1 MQGSGYRPA
10 PSTLAL
16 AGKETMSNSGARK
29 MEGTM
34 GAAGKVTRRAA
45 IRAGAVGLMGLGMG
59 ELNALRAA
67 AEKGPSA
74 LPAKARSVIYIFLS
88 GGLSQIDSFDMKP
101 DAKKEFR
108 GSFNPITT
116 RTSGMR
122 ICEHLPLLARRSNSW
137 SICRSMTHP
146 FNEHSQGHMVMLS
159 GRSDLP
165 PAFDLNKPKESDWP
179 SIGALAKQLVRP
191 RGVMPSSVALPERLI
206 HRTGRVIP
214 GQFGGVMGDHTSP
227 WFLEASTFNSKSYGA
242 YPEYTFHHEKGAR
255 KRSNDN
261 FTIPQLSL
269 SEGLSRARL
278 RRRAEVLESINSQQ
292 RSLLKA
298 GAVKEFRRYHD
309 LALGLL
315 GDPKTRDA
323 FDINGADAGLL
334 ERYGRNSF
342 GWSLLTA
349 RKLVEAG
356 VNLVQVNLGNNE
368 TWDTHVNAFPNLEKY
383 LFPPMDRAVS
393 ALLDD
398 LGERGLLEETL
409 VVMAGEFGRTPKIFS
424 IGKGKPPGRD
434 HWGAVQTVWFAG
446 GGVGGGRIIG
456 SSDADGG
463 QPKDNPQ
470 KPENM
475 AATIFEALGI
485 PRDLHWIERRGRPH
499 PVYSADPIPGLL

>member
-1 MQGSGYRPA
+1 
-10 PSTLAL
+10 
-16 AGKETMSNSGARK
+16 MSDSWNRQTKHS
-29 MEGTM
+29 
-34 GAAGKVTRRAA
+34 RRAA
-45 IRAGAVGLMGLGMG
+45 IRAGAVGLMGLGLA
-59 ELNALRAA
+59 EFNALRAA
-67 AEKGPSA
+67 AGQDPSA
-74 LPAKARSVIYIFLS
+74 APPKARSVIYIFLS

-101 DAKKEFR
+101 EAKKEIR
-108 GSFNPITT
+108 GAFKPIPTAT
-116 RTSGMR
+116 EGVQV
-122 ICEHLPLLARRSNSW
+122 CEHLPLLAKRSQAW

-146 FNEHSQGHMVMLS
+146 FNEHSEGHMVMLS

-165 PAFDLNKPKESDWP
+165 PSFNLNKPKESDWP
-179 SIGALAKQLVRP
+179 AIGAIANQLVKP

-214 GQFGGVMGDHTSP
+214 GQFGGVMGNHTSP

-242 YPEYTFHHEKGAR
+242 YPEYTFHHEKGTQ

-269 SEGLSRARL
+269 SEDLSRTRL
-278 RRRAEVLESINSQQ
+278 RRRMEVLESINAQQ
-292 RSLLKA
+292 QSLQ
-298 GAVKEFRRYHD
+298 GASSVREFRRYHD

-315 GDPKTRDA
+315 GDPKTRNA
-323 FDINGADAGLL
+323 FDITDTDAATL
-334 ERYGRNSF
+334 ERYGKNSF

-446 GGVGGGRIIG
+446 GGVQGGRIIG
-456 SSDADGG
+456 SSDAEGG
-463 QPKDNPQ
+463 QPKDHPQ

-475 AATIFEALGI
+475 AATMFEALGI
-485 PRDLHWIERRGRPH
+485 PRDLHWMERRGRPH
-499 PVYSADPIPGLL
+499 PVYSADAIPGLL

>member
-1 MQGSGYRPA
+1 
-10 PSTLAL
+10 
-16 AGKETMSNSGARK
+16 MSKSGARQAGIPA
-29 MEGTM
+29 E
-34 GAAGKVTRRAA
+34 AAGLLTRRAA
-45 IRAGAVGLMGLGMG
+45 VRAGALGVMGLGLG
-59 ELNALRAA
+59 QLKALQAA
-67 AEKGPSA
+67 AESGPA
-74 LPAKARSVIYIFLS
+74 TATPKARSVIYIFLS

-108 GSFNPITT
+108 GSFNPIAT
-116 RTSGMR
+116 RTEGIQ
-122 ICEHLPLLARRSNSW
+122 ICEHLPLLARRSNAW

-165 PAFDLNKPKESDWP
+165 PSFDLNKPKESDWP
-179 SIGALAKQLVRP
+179 SIGAIANQHVSPK
-191 RGVMPSSVALPERLI
+191 GVMPSSIALPERLV

-214 GQFGGVMGDHTSP
+214 GQFGGVMGNQASP

-242 YPEYTFHHEKGAR
+242 YPEYNFHHEKGPQ

-261 FTIPQLSL
+261 FNIPQLAL
-269 SEGLSRARL
+269 SENLSRARL
-278 RRRAEVLESINSQQ
+278 RRRIEVLQSINSQQ
-292 RSLLKA
+292 KDLRRA
-298 GAVKEFRRYHD
+298 EPVREFGRYHE

-315 GDPKTRDA
+315 GSPETRKA
-323 FDINGADAGLL
+323 FDINDADAQQL
-334 ERYGRNSF
+334 EHYGQNSF

-368 TWDTHVNAFPNLEKY
+368 TWDTHVNAFPNLEKF

-398 LGERGLLEETL
+398 LGQRGLLEETL

-434 HWGAVQTVWFAG
+434 HWGAVQTAWFAG
-446 GGVGGGRIIG
+446 GGVEGGRIIG

-485 PRDLHWIERRGRPH
+485 SRDAHWKERRGRPH
-499 PVYSADPIPGLL
+499 PIYTADPIPGLL

>member
-1 MQGSGYRPA
+1 MSKSRARRAGTAEDPA
-10 PSTLAL
+10 GL
-16 AGKETMSNSGARK
+16 M
-29 MEGTM
+29 
-34 GAAGKVTRRAA
+34 TRRAA
-45 IRAGAVGLMGLGMG
+45 VRAGALGVMGLGLG
-59 ELNALRAA
+59 QLKALQAA
-67 AEKGPSA
+67 AEGGPATTS
-74 LPAKARSVIYIFLS
+74 PGARSVIYIFLS

-108 GSFNPITT
+108 GSFNPIA
-116 RTSGMR
+116 TSTEGIR
-122 ICEHLPLLARRSNSW
+122 ICEHLPLLARRSNAW

-146 FNEHSQGHMVMLS
+146 FNEHSEGHMVMLS

-165 PAFDLNKPKESDWP
+165 PSFNLNKPKESDWP
-179 SIGALAKQLVRP
+179 AIGAIANQHVSP
-191 RGVMPSSVALPERLI
+191 RGIMPSSIALPERLV

-214 GQFGGVMGDHTSP
+214 GQFGGVMGNQASP
-227 WFLEASTFNSKSYGA
+227 WFLDASTFNSKSYGA
-242 YPEYTFHHEKGAR
+242 YPEYTFHHEKGPQ

-261 FTIPQLSL
+261 FIIPQLAL
-269 SEGLSRARL
+269 SEDLSRARL
-278 RRRAEVLESINSQQ
+278 RRRIEVLQSINSQQ
-292 RSLLKA
+292 QALRRA
-298 GAVKEFRRYHD
+298 RPVREFGRYHD
-309 LALGLL
+309 LALELL
-315 GDPKTRDA
+315 GDPKTRTA
-323 FDINGADAGLL
+323 FDITDADARQL
-334 ERYGRNSF
+334 EHYGKNSF

-368 TWDTHVNAFPNLEKY
+368 TWDTHVNAFPNLEKF

-398 LGERGLLEETL
+398 LGQRGLLEETL

-446 GGVGGGRIIG
+446 GGVEGGRIIG

-485 PRDLHWIERRGRPH
+485 SRDAHWKERRGRPH
-499 PVYSADPIPGLL
+499 PIYTADPIPGLL

>member
-1 MQGSGYRPA
+1 
-10 PSTLAL
+10 
-16 AGKETMSNSGARK
+16 MSDSWNRQTKHS
-29 MEGTM
+29 
-34 GAAGKVTRRAA
+34 RRAA
-45 IRAGAVGLMGLGMG
+45 IRAGAVGLMGLGLA
-59 ELNALRAA
+59 EFNALRAA
-67 AEKGPSA
+67 AGQDPSA
-74 LPAKARSVIYIFLS
+74 ASPKARSVIYIFLS

-101 DAKKEFR
+101 EAKKEFR
-108 GSFNPITT
+108 GSFKPIPTAT
-116 RTSGMR
+116 EG
-122 ICEHLPLLARRSNSW
+122 IQVCEHLPLLAKRSQAW
-137 SICRSMTHP
+137 SICRSLTHP
-146 FNEHSQGHMVMLS
+146 FNEHSEGHMVMLS

-165 PAFDLNKPKESDWP
+165 PAFNLNKPKESDWP
-179 SIGALAKQLVRP
+179 AIGAIANQLVKP

-214 GQFGGVMGDHTSP
+214 GQFGGVMGSHSSP
-227 WFLEASTFNSKSYGA
+227 WFLDASTFNSKSYGA
-242 YPEYTFHHEKGAR
+242 YPEYTFHHEKGTQ

-261 FTIPQLSL
+261 FPIPQLSL
-269 SEGLSRARL
+269 SEDLSRTRL
-278 RRRAEVLESINSQQ
+278 RRRMEVLESINAQQ
-292 RSLLKA
+292 QSLQ
-298 GAVKEFRRYHD
+298 GASSVREFRRYHD

-315 GDPKTRDA
+315 GDPKTRNA
-323 FDINGADAGLL
+323 FDITATDAATL
-334 ERYGRNSF
+334 ERYGQNSF

-446 GGVGGGRIIG
+446 GGVQGGRIIG
-456 SSDADGG
+456 SSDAEGG
-463 QPKDNPQ
+463 QPKDHPQ

-475 AATIFEALGI
+475 AATMFEALGI
-485 PRDLHWIERRGRPH
+485 PRGLHWMERRGRPH
-499 PVYSADPIPGLL
+499 PVYSADAIPGLL

>member
-1 MQGSGYRPA
+1 
-10 PSTLAL
+10 
-16 AGKETMSNSGARK
+16 MSDSGARHTRDS
-29 MEGTM
+29 MA
-34 GAAGKVTRRAA
+34 AAGMVSRRAA
-45 IRAGAVGLMGLGMG
+45 IRAGAIGLMGLGLA
-59 ELNALRAA
+59 EFKALRAA
-67 AEKGPSA
+67 ARNGPA
-74 LPAKARSVIYIFLS
+74 PLPAKARSVIYIFLS

-101 DAKKEFR
+101 DAKKEYR
-108 GSFNPITT
+108 GSFQPIAT
-116 RTSGMR
+116 RTEGIK
-122 ICEHLPLLARRSNSW
+122 ICEHLPLLARRSDSW

-146 FNEHSQGHMVMLS
+146 FNEHSEGHMVMLS

-165 PAFDLNKPKESDWP
+165 PGFNLNKPKESDWP
-179 SIGALAKQLVRP
+179 SMAAIAKQLVKP
-191 RGVMPSSVALPERLI
+191 RGIMPSVLALPERLV

-214 GQFGGVMGDHTSP
+214 GQFGGRMGERFSP
-227 WFLEASTFNSKSYGA
+227 WFLDASTFNSKSYGA
-242 YPEYTFHHEKGAR
+242 YPEYTFHHENGPQ

-269 SEGLSRARL
+269 SEELSRARL
-278 RRRAEVLESINSQQ
+278 RRRVEVLESINSQQ
-292 RSLLKA
+292 QALQRA
-298 GAVKEFRRYHD
+298 GKVKEFRRYHD

-315 GDPKTRDA
+315 GDPRTRNA
-323 FDINGADAGLL
+323 FDLSGADSATL
-334 ERYGRNSF
+334 ERYGQNSF

-368 TWDTHVNAFPNLEKY
+368 TWDTHVKAFHNLEKY

-398 LGERGLLEETL
+398 LSERGLLDDTL

-446 GGVGGGRIIG
+446 GGVRGGQVIG

-475 AATIFEALGI
+475 AATIFEALGV
-485 PRDLHWIERRGRPH
+485 PRDLHWQELRGRPH
-499 PVYSADPIPGLL
+499 PVYSAEPIPGLL

>member
-1 MQGSGYRPA
+1 MSESQ
-10 PSTLAL
+10 T
-16 AGKETMSNSGARK
+16 GKRRHS
-29 MEGTM
+29 
-34 GAAGKVTRRAA
+34 RRAA
-45 IRAGAVGLMGLGMG
+45 IRAGAIGLAGLGLT
-59 ELNALRAA
+59 EFKTLRAE
-67 AEKGPSA
+67 AEKNPDA
-74 LPAKARSVIYIFLS
+74 ATPKARSVIYIFLS

-108 GSFNPITT
+108 GSFKPIPTATT
-116 RTSGMR
+116 G
-122 ICEHLPLLARRSNSW
+122 IQVCEHLPLLARRSESW

-146 FNEHSQGHMVMLS
+146 FNEHSEGHMVMLS

-179 SIGALAKQLVRP
+179 AIGAIANELVKP
-191 RGVMPSSVALPERLI
+191 RGVMPSSVVLPERLV

-214 GQFGGVMGDHTSP
+214 GQFGGVMGNLTSP
-227 WFLEASTFNSKSYGA
+227 WFIEASTFNSKSYGA
-242 YPEYTFHHEKGAR
+242 YPEFTFHHEKGTQQ
-255 KRSNDN
+255 RSNDLFN
-261 FTIPQLSL
+261 IPQLSL
-269 SEGLSRARL
+269 SEDLSRTRL
-278 RRRAEVLESINSQQ
+278 RRRMEVLESINSQQ
-292 RSLLKA
+292 QSLQ
-298 GAVKEFRRYHD
+298 GARPVQEFRRYHD
-309 LALGLL
+309 LALELL
-315 GDPKTRDA
+315 GDPKTRSA
-323 FDINGADAGLL
+323 FDINDADSATL
-334 ERYGRNSF
+334 ERYGNNSF

-349 RKLVEAG
+349 RKLVESG

-409 VVMAGEFGRTPKIFS
+409 LVMAGEFGRTPKIFS

-446 GGVGGGRIIG
+446 GGVQGGRIVG

-475 AATIFEALGI
+475 AATMFEALGI
-485 PRDLHWIERRGRPH
+485 PRDRHWTERRGRPH
-499 PVYSADPIPGLL
+499 PVYSAGPIEGLL